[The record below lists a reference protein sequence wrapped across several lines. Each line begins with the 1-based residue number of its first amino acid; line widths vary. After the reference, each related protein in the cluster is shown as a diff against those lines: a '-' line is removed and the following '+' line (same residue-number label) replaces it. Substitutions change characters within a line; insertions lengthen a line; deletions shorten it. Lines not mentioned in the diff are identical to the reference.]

1 MKGCQKKCY
10 NLIFKIKVVKAIFTK
25 NKLFDKDENAVQH
38 STQSHTTPLQ
48 RYIARS
54 SLSLSLVCGLQK
66 LIICGFV
73 RSSLVGLSTR
83 FLAIEFFTLLKSL
96 NFSNFSILFA
106 HFSLSVRRKFINFA

>member
-66 LIICGFV
+66 LTICGFV
-73 RSSLVGLSTR
+73 RSSFSPLFNS
-83 FLAIEFFTLLKSL
+83 FFSDRIFYSFKIWL
-96 NFSNFSILFA
+96 N
-106 HFSLSVRRKFINFA
+106 